1 MRHDIVHDSRYLKFN
16 VIFLI
21 IALLTT
27 FMFIDTFLIKFYD
40 IVKKNF
46 ITLDEKKI
54 LFGIVTSACL
64 ILELVIFQY
73 MKKLIKKTKVN
84 IKLNMGSIDKMVYIA
99 QFSIMIFIFI
109 LIIQIFYIN
118 FYLSYI
124 LMIIITIVFG
134 TTAFLIGKI
143 ASVFISWYRIRN
155 NRIFFIYALSL
166 SLIIFNLVMTA
177 IVLLN
182 HNGKT
187 RTNSTICWGQ
197 YGLKCREAFDISTYL

>member
-84 IKLNMGSIDKMVYIA
+84 IKLNPTPPRNPIPIKAIICRSGSPSSSINTKRLSKLM
-99 QFSIMIFIFI
+99 SIMSNA
-109 LIIQIFYIN
+109 LNTSLDIIK
-118 FYLSYI
+118 SR
-124 LMIIITIVFG
+124 
-134 TTAFLIGKI
+134 AP
-143 ASVFISWYRIRN
+143 
-155 NRIFFIYALSL
+155 
-166 SLIIFNLVMTA
+166 A
-177 IVLLN
+177 I
-182 HNGKT
+182 
-187 RTNSTICWGQ
+187 
-197 YGLKCREAFDISTYL
+197 E